1 MKKAILLALFFC
13 APFVQALEIVTIDMN
28 YVFENYYRTLI
39 ENKKLAKEK
48 DITESRL
55 KEMQEQVL
63 KLRQDYQ
70 NLMKESM
77 NPVITESAR
86 NQKKQEADA
95 KATEG
100 QSALK
105 NLQFFQKNLQQEAV
119 KKRRGI
125 TSELTAEIQK
135 VVDKYASDNKIDM
148 VIDESGKS
156 VNGVKVLIFTN
167 NALSITDKILASVNK
182 GHEDFV
188 KKIQA
193 EKQAESTK
201 ETAE

>member
-1 MKKAILLALFFC
+1 MKKAFLLVLFLC
-13 APFVQALEIVTIDMN
+13 TPLVQALEVVTIDMN
-28 YVFENYYRTLI
+28 FVFENYYRTLI

-55 KEMQEQVL
+55 KEMQQRVL
-63 KLRQDYQ
+63 QLRQDYQ

-100 QSALK
+100 QAALK
-105 NLQFFQKNLQQEAV
+105 DLQFFQKTLQQEAV

-125 TSELTAEIQK
+125 TEELTKEIQK
-135 VVDKYASDNKIDM
+135 VVDKYAADNKIDM

-156 VNGVKVLIFTN
+156 VNGVKVLIYSN
-167 NALSITDKILASVNK
+167 DSLSITNKILAKINK
-182 GHEDFV
+182 GHEAFV
-188 KKIQA
+188 KKIQDENKA
-193 EKQAESTK
+193 KLEKEPAK
-201 ETAE
+201 

>member
-1 MKKAILLALFFC
+1 MKKTLLLALFFC
-13 APFVQALEIVTIDMN
+13 APLVQALEVVTIDMN

-48 DITESRL
+48 EITESRL

-63 KLRQDYQ
+63 KLRQEYQ
-70 NLMKESM
+70 TLMKESM
-77 NPVITESAR
+77 NPVITEDAR
-86 NQKKQEADA
+86 NKKKQEAEA

-105 NLQFFQKNLQQEAV
+105 NLQFFQKTLQQEAV

-125 TSELTAEIQK
+125 TTELTSEIQK
-135 VVDKYASDNKIDM
+135 VVDKYASENKVDL

-156 VNGVKVLIFTN
+156 VNGVKVLIYTSDT
-167 NALSITDKILASVNK
+167 LSITEKILAKINK

-188 KKIQA
+188 KKTQA
-193 EKQAESTK
+193 DKKAELENSSSN
-201 ETAE
+201 